1 MLTGSSLRVISAVVK
16 KLQNQIGVPATL
28 HLLQPS
34 LDLDNGDD
42 DGDGDGD
49 DDDGDG
55 DGDGDDGDNGDG

>member
-42 DGDGDGD
+42 GDGDNG
-49 DDDGDG
+49 DDGDG
-55 DGDGDDGDNGDG
+55 DGDGDDGDGDN